1 MNENLLTVDFAD
13 KEEQGRRLRN
23 LLSLGN
29 IEVRGIQKET
39 GCASLH
45 ELVGWYKTNLYTKSA
60 EEVQEELQ
68 KAIISASRTAKMIAV
83 LILLLKQV

>member
-1 MNENLLTVDFAD
+1 MNENLLTVDFSD

-29 IEVRGIQKET
+29 IEVRGILKET
-39 GCASLH
+39 GWANLH

-60 EEVQEELQ
+60 EEV
-68 KAIISASRTAKMIAV
+68 
-83 LILLLKQV
+83 